1 MAATKK
7 GFILDDKSLEPVYK
21 VPRQGTRKPPTTPR
35 NSTRTTKKK

>member
-1 MAATKK
+1 MATTKK

-21 VPRQGTRKPPTTPR
+21 VPKSSTRKAPTTSR